1 MVIGSVRHAECSFK
15 LSSESVAV
23 CLAAQVA
30 DHMDQKRH
38 TLLAAAAL
46 VLAVGACS
54 IPAVYG
60 RPDVAFGALS
70 LVAGGA
76 VLALYCVS
84 SSGIADQAA
93 VVKIPA
99 PAFARLVIITAQF
112 VVPLACALA
121 VLKPE
126 EPVVAACLLRA
137 YRPCAATT
145 AAAVAVGGAGWLLF
159 AVAKLTLGQSFTP
172 CYASSV
178 PAVLKVKGPYVWIR
192 HPIYTANLALL
203 MAAALMSGSALVLL
217 VLSALFATYC
227 SAARFEEDAL
237 SAKFPHY
244 KAYMAKTGCFL
255 PCF

>member
-1 MVIGSVRHAECSFK
+1 MCPV
-15 LSSESVAV
+15 
-23 CLAAQVA
+23 AQVA
-30 DHMDQKRH
+30 EYMDQKG
-38 TLLAAAAL
+38 AAAAL

-54 IPAVYG
+54 VPAVYG

-84 SSGIADQAA
+84 SSGATDQAP

-99 PAFARLVIITAQF
+99 PAGAKSVICLAQF
-112 VVPLACALA
+112 VVPLACALS
-121 VLKPE
+121 VLRPE
-126 EPVVAACLLRA
+126 EPILAACLLRA

-172 CYASSV
+172 CYASAV
-178 PAVLKVKGPYVWIR
+178 PAVLKVKGPYPWIR

-203 MAAALMSGSALVLL
+203 LAAALMSGSVLVLL
-217 VLSALFATYC
+217 VLSALFAVYC
-227 SAARFEEDAL
+227 SAARLEEDAL
-237 SAKFPHY
+237 SAKFPAY
-244 KAYMAKTGCFL
+244 KAYMAKTGRFL
-255 PCF
+255 PTF

>member
-1 MVIGSVRHAECSFK
+1 MGSVRHAECSFK
-15 LSSESVAV
+15 LSSKSVAV
-23 CLAAQVA
+23 CLVAQVPG
-30 DHMDQKRH
+30 HMDQKRH
-38 TLLAAAAL
+38 TLLAAAVL

-60 RPDVAFGALS
+60 RPDVAFGALA

-76 VLALYCVS
+76 VLVLYYAS
-84 SSGIADQAA
+84 SSGSADRAA

-99 PAFARLVIITAQF
+99 PPGARTVICAAQF
-112 VVPLACALA
+112 LVPLACALS
-121 VLKPE
+121 VLRPE

-172 CYASSV
+172 CYASAV
-178 PAVLKVKGPYVWIR
+178 PAVLKVKGPYAWIR

-203 MAAALMSGSALVLL
+203 LAAALMSGSVLVLL
-217 VLSALFATYC
+217 VTSALFATYC
-227 SAARFEEDAL
+227 SAARFEEHAL
-237 SAKFPHY
+237 SAKFPDY
-244 KAYMAKTGCFL
+244 RAYMAKTGRFL
-255 PCF
+255 PSL

>member
-1 MVIGSVRHAECSFK
+1 M
-15 LSSESVAV
+15 
-23 CLAAQVA
+23 CLVAQVA
-30 DHMDQKRH
+30 EHMDQKHH
-38 TLLAAAAL
+38 TLLAAAVL

-54 IPAVYG
+54 VPAVYG
-60 RPDVAFGALS
+60 RPDIAVGALS

-84 SSGIADQAA
+84 SSGSADQAA
-93 VVKIPA
+93 GAKIPA
-99 PAFARLVIITAQF
+99 PRGARAVILAAQF
-112 VVPLACALA
+112 MVPLACALA

-172 CYASSV
+172 CYASAV
-178 PAVLKVKGPYVWIR
+178 PAVLKVKGPYAWIR

-203 MAAALMSGSALVLL
+203 LAAALLSGSVLVLL
-217 VLSALFATYC
+217 VLSALFAVYC
-227 SAARFEEDAL
+227 SAARLEEDAL
-237 SAKFPHY
+237 SAKFPDY
-244 KAYMAKTGCFL
+244 RAYMAKTGRFL
-255 PCF
+255 PSL